1 LKSKQTY
8 TVKEAK
14 LALEHFCSYQ
24 ERTHKEVAEKLYKM
38 GMIPEVIDQITIS
51 LIQNDFL
58 NEERFAKAYAGG
70 KFRINKWGKIKI
82 KQALLQKGVSS
93 QNIEIGL
100 AEIDEN
106 DYRKTIID
114 LAQKKSKTVKSKSP
128 FERKQKIVKYLQQ
141 KGFEISL
148 VLDIISKN

>member
-114 LAQKKSKTVKSKSP
+114 LAQKKSKTLKAKSP
-128 FERKQKIVKYLQQ
+128 FERKQKLVKYLQQ